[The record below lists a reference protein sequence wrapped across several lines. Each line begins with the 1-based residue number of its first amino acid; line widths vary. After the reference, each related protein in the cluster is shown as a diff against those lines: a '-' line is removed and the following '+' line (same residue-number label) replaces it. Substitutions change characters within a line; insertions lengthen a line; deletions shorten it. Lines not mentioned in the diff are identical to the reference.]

1 MRFVVRKFVK
11 EVNLLFVGGVHAA
24 MIEDRE
30 KGQTGAG
37 VSFRQIFGRGLQATG
52 VGFGMVLLV
61 LLLIPT
67 VILVLLTAGVWTFT
81 DKVAVRF
88 ARKQTIKPGDL
99 PLSQNIGPDSDFVD
113 HE

>member
-37 VSFRQIFGRGLQATG
+37 VSFRQIFGRGLQAAG
-52 VGFGMVLLV
+52 VCLGMVLLV

-67 VILVLLTAGVWTFT
+67 GLLVLLTAGVWTFT

>member
-11 EVNLLFVGGVHAA
+11 EVNLLFVGGVQTT
-24 MIEDRE
+24 MIEVKE
-30 KGQTGAG
+30 KDQMG
-37 VSFRQIFGRGLQATG
+37 VRVSLLQLFERGLQAAG
-52 VGFGMVLLV
+52 VCLGMVLLV

>member
-1 MRFVVRKFVK
+1 M
-11 EVNLLFVGGVHAA
+11 FVGGVQAA

-37 VSFRQIFGRGLQATG
+37 VSFRQIFGRGLQAAG

-67 VILVLLTAGVWTFT
+67 VILVLLTAGVWSFT
-81 DKVAVRF
+81 DQVAMRL
-88 ARKQTIKPGDL
+88 ASKQTRKL
-99 PLSQNIGPDSDFVD
+99 RNLSLSQNERPDSAFADR
-113 HE
+113 E